1 MDALSADALLRS
13 IRQLTATKFV
23 STGFAGPA
31 LTLTVTSK
39 AGKLIEKIDFS
50 KSGSGYI
57 AKRDDGAT
65 LYELDAKQVE
75 ELQKTAGD
83 LKPAETAPA
92 KK

>member
-1 MDALSADALLRS
+1 MDALGADAFLRS

-23 STGFAGPA
+23 SAGTAAPG
-31 LTLTVTSK
+31 LTLTVTSR
-39 AGKLIEKIDFS
+39 AGKLVEKVDFS
-50 KSGSGYI
+50 KSGDGYI
-57 AKRDDGAT
+57 AKRDDGPT
-65 LYELDAKQVE
+65 LYELDVKQVE